1 MPDLPRA
8 DSAQTTTQTEAR
20 HKLSRGR
27 RVAVWA
33 LILVATLLGIVAI
46 LGTWA
51 NRQLLDNNTF
61 RDTSTHL
68 VQDPEVQSALSVY
81 LVNEVYDNVDVP
93 AALAER
99 LPPNLKPLAAPLA
112 AGLRQPATNAV
123 ARLLAR
129 PRVQALFVASSGLTH
144 EKLVAVLE
152 DKTVPG
158 TGTTKGNVTIDLGA
172 LVQSV
177 GPSLG
182 LPESALSRLPP
193 QTGVITVM
201 RSDQLAAAQNGIK
214 VVRIVST
221 WLVLLVLALYALAI
235 YLATGRRR
243 ETLRTVGWAFVFSG
257 LLVLVVRRVA
267 GTYVVDALADPPYRD
282 ATHHAWLISS
292 SILGEVGRAI
302 VLYGIIG
309 VLGAILAG
317 PSRAATSV
325 RRSIAPVLNQRADIT
340 WGTAG
345 FAFLLLV
352 LWGPTHAL
360 RTWYGVLLLGGL
372 LALGIV
378 MLRRQTLAEF
388 PDAGL
393 HPDSGDAPP
402 SVAARVAASVKP
414 KPAAAA
420 STSHADDLA
429 RLSELHDS
437 GALTDAEFE
446 RAKNLA
452 LS

>member
-1 MPDLPRA
+1 MLRPARSGRVRA
-8 DSAQTTTQTEAR
+8 CPTFPTRAAAQAEAR
-20 HKLSRGR
+20 PGLSRGR
-27 RVAVWA
+27 KVAVWA
-33 LILVATLLGIVAI
+33 LILSATLLGIVAI

-51 NRQLLDNNTF
+51 NRQLLDNGTF
-61 RDTSTHL
+61 RDTSTNL
-68 VQDPEVQSALSVY
+68 IQDPAVQSALSVY
-81 LVNEVYDNVDVP
+81 LVNEVYENVDVP

-129 PRVQALFVASSGLTH
+129 PRVQNLFVDASGLTH
-144 EKLVAVLE
+144 KKLVAVLE

-158 TGTTKGNVTIDLGA
+158 TGTTNGTVTIDLGA

-182 LPESALSRLPP
+182 LPASALSRLPP

-214 VVRIVST
+214 VVKIVST
-221 WLVLLVLALYALAI
+221 WLVLLVLALFALAI

-243 ETLRTVGWAFVFSG
+243 ETLRTVGWAFVFAG

-267 GTYVVDALADPPYRD
+267 GSYTVDALADPPYRD
-282 ATHHAWLISS
+282 AAHHAWLTSS

-302 VLYGIIG
+302 VLYGIVV

-317 PSRAATSV
+317 PSRPATAV
-325 RRSIAPVLNQRADIT
+325 RRWIAPVLNQRHDIT
-340 WGTAG
+340 WGTAA

-360 RTWYGVLLLGGL
+360 RTWYGVLVLGGL

-393 HPDSGDAPP
+393 APDDAAP
-402 SVAARVAASVKP
+402 SVAASVKP
-414 KPAAAA
+414 AAAPSA
-420 STSHADDLA
+420 SHATDLA

-437 GALTDAEFE
+437 GALTDAEYA
-446 RAKNLA
+446 RAKSLA